1 MVEKGIKWGICHS
14 IYQYPNANNKHIKDY
29 NKKERIVERKGNK
42 QFWDVNNLDGW
53 VIPKKLTVNNFEQ
66 IEDTSQFN
74 PIPKQ
79 PFLTFTVRRGGTFG
93 PRQKNCYRSWLLYPI
108 PLRLGKT
115 HLWSLTKIL
124 TLVMS
129 SKGWRQHIFEDVFI
143 NKVFFCLTFKF
154 FFYPKSTAFFE

>member
-29 NKKERIVERKGNK
+29 NKKERIVERKGDK

-74 PIPKQ
+74 FIPKQ
-79 PFLTFTVRRGGTFG
+79 HFFNVWKVTGGTFW
-93 PRQKNCYRSWLLYPI
+93 PTSEKLL
-108 PLRLGKT
+108 
-115 HLWSLTKIL
+115 
-124 TLVMS
+124 
-129 SKGWRQHIFEDVFI
+129 
-143 NKVFFCLTFKF
+143 
-154 FFYPKSTAFFE
+154 